1 MTNAAYEKITQLQYR
16 CRNAEQRVKSLES
29 GAEHRKLRLGMKRQ
43 RRYYEHLLKRK
54 DREIARLSR
63 QISSNREMWFQV
75 YEDIQKEYE
84 DRLSKA
90 GRAIEKMEQRLREKD
105 DKISEQKKKI
115 SDKTDEVVAERAKLN
130 DEKEKNQKLQ
140 AQVDQN
146 FQNSSTPSSQDAYR
160 GKVPNNRPKTGRN
173 EGAQPGHEGHGRKA
187 LPVTEEPVF
196 IDAPDEIKNN
206 PDFYEVSGPNATVH
220 KQVIGIRFE
229 VAVTDYWAKV
239 YRNRKTGAKYHAPF
253 PKGVQLEVN
262 YDESV
267 KALIFLL
274 RNHLN
279 VSIDK
284 TCEFLEEMTDGLLR
298 VSHGKVSG
306 INEEFARKT
315 KAEQDA
321 IFASLAAGKVMY
333 ADMTCVR
340 HNGKIKNVVICSD
353 KLNIYYAFRDKKG
366 HEGLKGTP
374 VEYFLNTLVHDH
386 DKTFYHYG
394 SAHQDCNV
402 HHTRYLRGAAETEK
416 LLKWHSEMLELL
428 LEMDVERE
436 KQGRKL
442 SLEQVDGF
450 IRRYDAILDLAQ
462 KEYYD
467 NPPSRYYRKG
477 YNLYK
482 EMREYKDSVLLFL
495 TDQDVD
501 FGNNE
506 AERNARKVKRHT
518 VMSGSFRGKTN
529 QSGEDYCACMSVMQ
543 TDKRKGEKIYSKT
556 REYFKRNAVIRPGRK
571 AKKVLAAAPV

>member
-16 CRNAEQRVKSLES
+16 CRHAEQRVAALES
-29 GAEHRKLRLGMKRQ
+29 GAEYRKLQLGMKRQ
-43 RRYYEHLLKRK
+43 RRYYENLLKRK
-54 DREIARLSR
+54 DQEITRLSR
-63 QISSNREMWFQV
+63 LVSSNREMWFQV

-90 GRAIEKMEQRLREKD
+90 ERVIEKMKQRIREKD
-105 DKISEQKKKI
+105 DKLSEQKKKI
-115 SDKTDEVVAERAKLN
+115 SEKTDEVIAERAKLN

-146 FQNSSTPSSQDAYR
+146 FQNSSTPSSQDAFR
-160 GKVPNNRPKTGRN
+160 GKVHNNRQKTDRN
-173 EGAQPGHEGHGRKA
+173 EGGQPGHSGHRRKTLA
-187 LPVTEEPVF
+187 VTEEPVF

-206 PDFYEVSGPNATVH
+206 PDFYEVSGPNAAVH
-220 KQVIGIRFE
+220 KQVIGIRFD
-229 VAVTDYWAKV
+229 VKVTDYWAKI
-239 YRNRKTGAKYHAPF
+239 YRNKKTGTKYHAPF
-253 PKGVQLEVN
+253 PEGVQLEVN
-262 YDESV
+262 YDDSV

-306 INEEFARKT
+306 INEEFSRKT
-315 KAEQDA
+315 KTEQDA

-394 SAHQDCNV
+394 SAHQECNV

-428 LEMDVERE
+428 LEMDAEWK

-442 SLEQVDGF
+442 SQEQVNGF
-450 IRRYDAILDLAQ
+450 IQKYDAILDQAQ

-467 NPPSRYYRKG
+467 NPPSKYYRKG

-495 TDQDVD
+495 SDPYVD

-506 AERNARKVKRHT
+506 AERNARKIKRHT

-529 QSGEDYCACMSVMQ
+529 RSGEDYCACMSVMQ

-556 REYFKRNAVIRPGRK
+556 REYFKRTAVIRTRQESEK
-571 AKKVLAAAPV
+571 

>member
-16 CRNAEQRVKSLES
+16 CRHAEQRVAALES
-29 GAEHRKLRLGMKRQ
+29 GAEYRKLQLGMKRQ
-43 RRYYEHLLKRK
+43 RRYYENLLKRK
-54 DREIARLSR
+54 DQEITRLSR
-63 QISSNREMWFQV
+63 LVSSNREMWFQV

-90 GRAIEKMEQRLREKD
+90 ERVIEKMKQRIREKD
-105 DKISEQKKKI
+105 DKLSEQKKKI
-115 SDKTDEVVAERAKLN
+115 SEKTDEVIAERAKLN

-146 FQNSSTPSSQDAYR
+146 FQNSSTPSSQDAFR
-160 GKVPNNRPKTGRN
+160 GKVHNNRQKTDRN
-173 EGAQPGHEGHGRKA
+173 EGGQPGHSGHRRKTLA
-187 LPVTEEPVF
+187 VTEEPVF

-206 PDFYEVSGPNATVH
+206 PDFYEVSGPNAAVH
-220 KQVIGIRFE
+220 KQVIGIRFD
-229 VAVTDYWAKV
+229 VKVTDYWAKI
-239 YRNRKTGAKYHAPF
+239 YRNKKTGTKYHAPF
-253 PKGVQLEVN
+253 PEGVQLEVN
-262 YDESV
+262 YDDSV

-306 INEEFARKT
+306 INEEFSRKT
-315 KAEQDA
+315 KTEQDA

-394 SAHQDCNV
+394 SAHQECNV

-428 LEMDVERE
+428 LEMDAEWK

-442 SLEQVDGF
+442 SQEQVNGF
-450 IRRYDAILDLAQ
+450 IQKYDAILDQAQ

-467 NPPSRYYRKG
+467 NPPSKYYRKG

-495 TDQDVD
+495 SDPYVD

-506 AERNARKVKRHT
+506 AERNARKIKRHT

-529 QSGEDYCACMSVMQ
+529 RSGEDYCACMSVMQ
-543 TDKRKGEKIYSKT
+543 TDKRKGEKIYIKT
-556 REYFKRNAVIRPGRK
+556 REYFKRTAVIRTRQESEK
-571 AKKVLAAAPV
+571 

>member
-16 CRNAEQRVKSLES
+16 CRHAEQRVAALES
-29 GAEHRKLRLGMKRQ
+29 GAEYRKLQLGMKRQ
-43 RRYYEHLLKRK
+43 RRYYENLLKRK
-54 DREIARLSR
+54 DQEITRLSR
-63 QISSNREMWFQV
+63 LVSSNREMWFQV

-90 GRAIEKMEQRLREKD
+90 ERVIEKMKQRIREKD
-105 DKISEQKKKI
+105 DKLSEQKKKI
-115 SDKTDEVVAERAKLN
+115 SEKTDEVIAERAKLN

-146 FQNSSTPSSQDAYR
+146 FQNSSTPSSQDAFR
-160 GKVPNNRPKTGRN
+160 GKVHNNRQKTDRN
-173 EGAQPGHEGHGRKA
+173 EGGQPGHSGHRRKTLA
-187 LPVTEEPVF
+187 VTEEPVF

-206 PDFYEVSGPNATVH
+206 PDFYEVSGPNAAVH
-220 KQVIGIRFE
+220 KQVIGIRFD
-229 VAVTDYWAKV
+229 VKVTDYWAKI
-239 YRNRKTGAKYHAPF
+239 YRNKKTGTKYHAPF
-253 PKGVQLEVN
+253 PEGVQLEVN
-262 YDESV
+262 YDDSV

-306 INEEFARKT
+306 INEEFSRKT
-315 KAEQDA
+315 KTEQDA

-386 DKTFYHYG
+386 DKTFYNYG
-394 SAHQDCNV
+394 SAHQECNV

-428 LEMDVERE
+428 LEMDAEWK

-442 SLEQVDGF
+442 SQEQVNGF
-450 IRRYDAILDLAQ
+450 IQKYDAILDQAQ

-467 NPPSRYYRKG
+467 NPPSKYYRKG

-495 TDQDVD
+495 SDPYVD

-506 AERNARKVKRHT
+506 AERNARKIKRHT

-529 QSGEDYCACMSVMQ
+529 RSGEDYCACMSVMQ
-543 TDKRKGEKIYSKT
+543 TDKRKGEKIYIKT
-556 REYFKRNAVIRPGRK
+556 REYFKRTAVIRTRQESEK
-571 AKKVLAAAPV
+571 

>member
-1 MTNAAYEKITQLQYR
+1 MTNAAYVKITQLQYR
-16 CRNAEQRVKSLES
+16 CRHAEQRVAALES
-29 GAEHRKLRLGMKRQ
+29 GAEYRKLQLGMKRQ
-43 RRYYEHLLKRK
+43 RRYYENLLKRK
-54 DREIARLSR
+54 DQEITRLSR
-63 QISSNREMWFQV
+63 LVSSNREMWFQV

-90 GRAIEKMEQRLREKD
+90 ERVIEKMKQRIREKD
-105 DKISEQKKKI
+105 DKLSEQKKKI
-115 SDKTDEVVAERAKLN
+115 SEKTDEVIAERAKLN

-146 FQNSSTPSSQDAYR
+146 FQNSSTPSSQDAFR
-160 GKVPNNRPKTGRN
+160 GKVHNNRQKTDRN
-173 EGAQPGHEGHGRKA
+173 EGGQPGHSGHRRKTLA
-187 LPVTEEPVF
+187 VTEEPVF

-206 PDFYEVSGPNATVH
+206 PDFYEVSGPNAAVH
-220 KQVIGIRFE
+220 KQVIGIRFD
-229 VAVTDYWAKV
+229 VKVTDYWAKI
-239 YRNRKTGAKYHAPF
+239 YRNKKTGTKYHAPF
-253 PKGVQLEVN
+253 PEGVQLEVN
-262 YDESV
+262 YDDSV

-306 INEEFARKT
+306 INEEFSRKT
-315 KAEQDA
+315 KTEQDA

-394 SAHQDCNV
+394 SAHQECNV

-428 LEMDVERE
+428 LEMDAEWK

-442 SLEQVDGF
+442 SQEQVNGF
-450 IRRYDAILDLAQ
+450 IQKYDAILDQAQ

-467 NPPSRYYRKG
+467 NPPSKYYRKG

-495 TDQDVD
+495 SDPYVD

-506 AERNARKVKRHT
+506 AERNARKIKRHT

-529 QSGEDYCACMSVMQ
+529 RSGEDYCACMSVMQ

-556 REYFKRNAVIRPGRK
+556 REYFKRTAVIRTRQESEK
-571 AKKVLAAAPV
+571 

>member
-16 CRNAEQRVKSLES
+16 CRHAEQRVAALES
-29 GAEHRKLRLGMKRQ
+29 GAEYRKLQLGMKRQ
-43 RRYYEHLLKRK
+43 RRYYENLLKRK
-54 DREIARLSR
+54 DQEITRLSR
-63 QISSNREMWFQV
+63 LVSSNREMWFQV

-90 GRAIEKMEQRLREKD
+90 ERVIEKMKQRIREKD
-105 DKISEQKKKI
+105 DKLSEQKKKI
-115 SDKTDEVVAERAKLN
+115 SEKTDEVIAERAKLN

-146 FQNSSTPSSQDAYR
+146 FQNSSTPSSQDAFR
-160 GKVPNNRPKTGRN
+160 GKVHNNRQKTDRN
-173 EGAQPGHEGHGRKA
+173 EGGQPGHSGHRRKTLA
-187 LPVTEEPVF
+187 VTEEPVF

-206 PDFYEVSGPNATVH
+206 PDFYEVSGPNAAVH
-220 KQVIGIRFE
+220 KQVIGIRFD
-229 VAVTDYWAKV
+229 VKVTDYWAKI
-239 YRNRKTGAKYHAPF
+239 YRNKKTGTKYHAPF
-253 PKGVQLEVN
+253 PEGVQLEVN
-262 YDESV
+262 YDDIV

-274 RNHLN
+274 GNHLN

-315 KAEQDA
+315 KTEQDA

-366 HEGLKGTP
+366 HEGLKETP

-394 SAHQDCNV
+394 SAHQECNV

-416 LLKWHSEMLELL
+416 LLKWHGEMLELL
-428 LEMDVERE
+428 LEMDAEWK

-442 SLEQVDGF
+442 SQEQVNGF
-450 IRRYDAILDLAQ
+450 IQKYDAILDQAQ

-467 NPPSRYYRKG
+467 NPPSKYYRKG

-495 TDQDVD
+495 SDPYVD

-506 AERNARKVKRHT
+506 AERNARKIKRHT

-529 QSGEDYCACMSVMQ
+529 RSGEDYCACMSVMQ
-543 TDKRKGEKIYSKT
+543 TDKRKGDKIYSKT
-556 REYFKRNAVIRPGRK
+556 REYFKRTTVIRTRQESEK
-571 AKKVLAAAPV
+571 

>member
-1 MTNAAYEKITQLQYR
+1 MTNAAYVKITQLQYR
-16 CRNAEQRVKSLES
+16 CRHAEQRVAALES
-29 GAEHRKLRLGMKRQ
+29 GAEYRKLQLGMKRQ
-43 RRYYEHLLKRK
+43 RRYYENLLKRK
-54 DREIARLSR
+54 DQEITRLSR
-63 QISSNREMWFQV
+63 LVSSNREMWFQV

-90 GRAIEKMEQRLREKD
+90 ERVIEKMKQRIREKD
-105 DKISEQKKKI
+105 DKLSEQKKKI
-115 SDKTDEVVAERAKLN
+115 SEKTDEVIAERAKLN

-146 FQNSSTPSSQDAYR
+146 FQNSSTPSSQDAFR
-160 GKVPNNRPKTGRN
+160 GKVHNNRQKTDRN
-173 EGAQPGHEGHGRKA
+173 EGGQPGHSGHRRKTLA
-187 LPVTEEPVF
+187 VTEEPVF

-206 PDFYEVSGPNATVH
+206 PDFYEVSGPNAAVH
-220 KQVIGIRFE
+220 KQVIGIRFD
-229 VAVTDYWAKV
+229 VKVTDYWAKI
-239 YRNRKTGAKYHAPF
+239 YRNKKTGTKYHAPF
-253 PKGVQLEVN
+253 PEGVQLEVN
-262 YDESV
+262 YDDSV

-306 INEEFARKT
+306 INEEFSRKT
-315 KAEQDA
+315 KTEQDA

-394 SAHQDCNV
+394 SAHQECNV

-428 LEMDVERE
+428 LEMDAEWK

-442 SLEQVDGF
+442 SQEQVNGF
-450 IRRYDAILDLAQ
+450 IQKYDAILDQAQ

-467 NPPSRYYRKG
+467 NPPSKYYRKG

-495 TDQDVD
+495 SDPYVD

-506 AERNARKVKRHT
+506 AERNARKIKRHT

-529 QSGEDYCACMSVMQ
+529 RSGEDYCACMSVMQ
-543 TDKRKGEKIYSKT
+543 TDKRKGEKIYIKT
-556 REYFKRNAVIRPGRK
+556 REYFKRTAVIRTRQESEK
-571 AKKVLAAAPV
+571 

>member
-16 CRNAEQRVKSLES
+16 CRHAEQRVAALES
-29 GAEHRKLRLGMKRQ
+29 GAEYRKLQLGMKRQ
-43 RRYYEHLLKRK
+43 RRYYENLLKRK
-54 DREIARLSR
+54 DQEITRLSR
-63 QISSNREMWFQV
+63 LVSSNREMWFQV

-90 GRAIEKMEQRLREKD
+90 ERVIEKMKQRIREKD
-105 DKISEQKKKI
+105 DKLSEQKKKI
-115 SDKTDEVVAERAKLN
+115 SEKTDEVIAERAKLN

-146 FQNSSTPSSQDAYR
+146 FQNSSTPSSQDAFR
-160 GKVPNNRPKTGRN
+160 GKVHNNRQKTDRN
-173 EGAQPGHEGHGRKA
+173 EGGQPGHSGHRRKT
-187 LPVTEEPVF
+187 LTVTEEPVF
-196 IDAPDEIKNN
+196 IDAPNEIKNN
-206 PDFYEVSGPNATVH
+206 PDFYEVSGPNAVVH
-220 KQVIGIRFE
+220 KQVIGIRFD
-229 VAVTDYWAKV
+229 VKVTDYWAKI
-239 YRNRKTGAKYHAPF
+239 YRNKKTGTKYHAPF
-253 PKGVQLEVN
+253 PEGVQLEVN
-262 YDESV
+262 YDDSV

-315 KAEQDA
+315 KTEQDA

-394 SAHQDCNV
+394 SAHQECNV

-428 LEMDVERE
+428 LEMDAEWK

-442 SLEQVDGF
+442 SQEQVNGF
-450 IRRYDAILDLAQ
+450 IQKYDAILDQAQ

-467 NPPSRYYRKG
+467 NPPSKYYRKG

-495 TDQDVD
+495 SDPYVD

-506 AERNARKVKRHT
+506 AERNARKIKRHT

-529 QSGEDYCACMSVMQ
+529 RSGEDYCACMSVMQ
-543 TDKRKGEKIYSKT
+543 TDKRKGDKIYSKT
-556 REYFKRNAVIRPGRK
+556 REYFKRTTVIRTRQESEK
-571 AKKVLAAAPV
+571 

>member
-16 CRNAEQRVKSLES
+16 CRHAEQRVAALES
-29 GAEHRKLRLGMKRQ
+29 GAEYRKLQLGMKRQ
-43 RRYYEHLLKRK
+43 RRYYENLLKRK
-54 DREIARLSR
+54 DQEITRLSR
-63 QISSNREMWFQV
+63 LVSSNREMWFQV

-90 GRAIEKMEQRLREKD
+90 ERVIEKMKQRIREKD
-105 DKISEQKKKI
+105 DKLSEQKKKI
-115 SDKTDEVVAERAKLN
+115 SEKTDEVIAERAKLN

-146 FQNSSTPSSQDAYR
+146 FQNSSTPSSQDAFR
-160 GKVPNNRPKTGRN
+160 GKVHNNRQKTDRN
-173 EGAQPGHEGHGRKA
+173 EGGQPGHSGHRRKTLA
-187 LPVTEEPVF
+187 VTEEPVF

-206 PDFYEVSGPNATVH
+206 PDFYEVSGPNAAVH
-220 KQVIGIRFE
+220 KQVIGIRFD
-229 VAVTDYWAKV
+229 VKVTDYWAKI
-239 YRNRKTGAKYHAPF
+239 YRNKKTGTKYHAPF
-253 PKGVQLEVN
+253 PEGVQLEVN
-262 YDESV
+262 YDDSV

-306 INEEFARKT
+306 INEEFSRKT
-315 KAEQDA
+315 KTEQDA

-394 SAHQDCNV
+394 SAHQECNV

-428 LEMDVERE
+428 LEMDAEWK

-442 SLEQVDGF
+442 SQEQVNGF
-450 IRRYDAILDLAQ
+450 IQKYDAILDQAQ

-467 NPPSRYYRKG
+467 NPPSKYYRKG

-495 TDQDVD
+495 SDPYVD

-506 AERNARKVKRHT
+506 AERNARKIKRHT

-529 QSGEDYCACMSVMQ
+529 RSGEDYCACMSVMQ
-543 TDKRKGEKIYSKT
+543 TGKRKGEKIYSKT
-556 REYFKRNAVIRPGRK
+556 REYFKRTAVIRTRQESEK
-571 AKKVLAAAPV
+571 

>member
-16 CRNAEQRVKSLES
+16 CRHAEQRVAALES
-29 GAEHRKLRLGMKRQ
+29 GAEYRKLQLGMKRQ
-43 RRYYEHLLKRK
+43 RRYYENLLKRK
-54 DREIARLSR
+54 DQEITRLSR
-63 QISSNREMWFQV
+63 LVSSNREMWFQV

-90 GRAIEKMEQRLREKD
+90 ERVIEKMKQRIREKD
-105 DKISEQKKKI
+105 DKLSEQKKKI
-115 SDKTDEVVAERAKLN
+115 SEKTDEVIAERAKLN

-146 FQNSSTPSSQDAYR
+146 FQNSSTPSSQDAFR
-160 GKVPNNRPKTGRN
+160 GKVHNNRQKTDRN
-173 EGAQPGHEGHGRKA
+173 EGGQPGHSGHRRKTLA
-187 LPVTEEPVF
+187 VTEEPVF

-206 PDFYEVSGPNATVH
+206 PDFYEVSGPNAAVH
-220 KQVIGIRFE
+220 KQVIGIRFD
-229 VAVTDYWAKV
+229 VKVTDYWAKI
-239 YRNRKTGAKYHAPF
+239 YRNKKTGTKYHAPF
-253 PKGVQLEVN
+253 PEGVQLEVN
-262 YDESV
+262 YDDSV

-306 INEEFARKT
+306 INEEFSRKT
-315 KAEQDA
+315 KTEQDA

-394 SAHQDCNV
+394 SAHQECNV

-467 NPPSRYYRKG
+467 NPPSRYYSCIRKC
-477 YNLYK
+477 
-482 EMREYKDSVLLFL
+482 
-495 TDQDVD
+495 
-501 FGNNE
+501 GNIRTPSCFSSRIRMLILGTTKRRGTP
-506 AERNARKVKRHT
+506 ER
-518 VMSGSFRGKTN
+518 
-529 QSGEDYCACMSVMQ
+529 
-543 TDKRKGEKIYSKT
+543 
-556 REYFKRNAVIRPGRK
+556 
-571 AKKVLAAAPV
+571 

>member
-1 MTNAAYEKITQLQYR
+1 M
-16 CRNAEQRVKSLES
+16 
-29 GAEHRKLRLGMKRQ
+29 
-43 RRYYEHLLKRK
+43 
-54 DREIARLSR
+54 
-63 QISSNREMWFQV
+63 
-75 YEDIQKEYE
+75 
-84 DRLSKA
+84 
-90 GRAIEKMEQRLREKD
+90 
-105 DKISEQKKKI
+105 
-115 SDKTDEVVAERAKLN
+115 VAERAKLN

-160 GKVPNNRPKTGRN
+160 DKVPNNRPKTDRN
-173 EGAQPGHEGHGRKA
+173 EGGQPGHKGHGRRT

-220 KQVIGIRFE
+220 KQVIGICFK
-229 VAVTDYWAKV
+229 VKVTDYWAKV

-253 PKGVQLEVN
+253 PEGVQLEVN

-284 TCEFLEEMTDGLLR
+284 TREFLEEMTGGLLC

-315 KAEQDA
+315 ASEQEA
-321 IFASLAAGKVMY
+321 IFASLAASEVMY
-333 ADMTCVR
+333 TDMTCVR

-374 VEYFLNTLVHDH
+374 VEYFLNPLVHDH

-416 LLKWHSEMLELL
+416 LLNWHSEMLELL
-428 LEMDVERE
+428 LEMDTERE
-436 KQGRKL
+436 KHGRSL
-442 SLEQVDGF
+442 SQEQVDDF
-450 IRRYDAILDLAQ
+450 IRRYDAILDKAQ

-495 TDQDVD
+495 KNPDVD

-529 QSGEDYCACMSVMQ
+529 RSGEDYCACMSVME
-543 TDKRKGEKIYSKT
+543 TDRRKGEKIYSKT
-556 REYFKRNAVIRPGRK
+556 REYFKRNAVIRPGRN
-571 AKKVLAAAPV
+571 AKKDLAADPD

>member
-16 CRNAEQRVKSLES
+16 CRHAEQRVAALES
-29 GAEHRKLRLGMKRQ
+29 GAEYRKLQLGMKRQ
-43 RRYYEHLLKRK
+43 RRYYENLLKRK
-54 DREIARLSR
+54 DQEITRLSR
-63 QISSNREMWFQV
+63 LVSSNREMWFQV

-90 GRAIEKMEQRLREKD
+90 ERVIEKMKQRIREKD
-105 DKISEQKKKI
+105 DKLSEQKKKI
-115 SDKTDEVVAERAKLN
+115 SEKTDEVIAERAKLN

-146 FQNSSTPSSQDAYR
+146 FQNSSTPSSQDAFR
-160 GKVPNNRPKTGRN
+160 GKVHNNRQKTDRN
-173 EGAQPGHEGHGRKA
+173 EGGQPGHSGHRRKTLA
-187 LPVTEEPVF
+187 VTEEPVF

-206 PDFYEVSGPNATVH
+206 PDFYEVSGPNAAVH
-220 KQVIGIRFE
+220 KQVIGIRFD
-229 VAVTDYWAKV
+229 VKVTDYWAKI
-239 YRNRKTGAKYHAPF
+239 YRNKKTGTKYHAPF
-253 PKGVQLEVN
+253 PEGVQLEVN
-262 YDESV
+262 YDDSV

-306 INEEFARKT
+306 INEEFSRKT
-315 KAEQDA
+315 KTEQDA

-366 HEGLKGTP
+366 HEGLKETP

-394 SAHQDCNV
+394 SAHQECNV

-416 LLKWHSEMLELL
+416 LLKWHGEMLELL
-428 LEMDVERE
+428 LEMDAEWK

-442 SLEQVDGF
+442 SQEQVNGF
-450 IRRYDAILDLAQ
+450 IQKYDAILDQAQ

-467 NPPSRYYRKG
+467 NPPSKYYRKG

-495 TDQDVD
+495 SDPYVD

-506 AERNARKVKRHT
+506 AERNARKIKRHT

-529 QSGEDYCACMSVMQ
+529 RSGEDYCACMSVMQ
-543 TDKRKGEKIYSKT
+543 TDKRKGDKIYSKT
-556 REYFKRNAVIRPGRK
+556 REYFKRTTVIRTRQESEK
-571 AKKVLAAAPV
+571 

>member
-1 MTNAAYEKITQLQYR
+1 MTNAAYEKITQLKYR
-16 CRNAEQRVKSLES
+16 CRHAEQRVAALES
-29 GAEHRKLRLGMKRQ
+29 GAEYRKLQLGMKRQ
-43 RRYYEHLLKRK
+43 RRYYENLLKRK
-54 DREIARLSR
+54 DQEITRLSR
-63 QISSNREMWFQV
+63 LVSSNREMWFQV

-90 GRAIEKMEQRLREKD
+90 ERVIEKMKQRIREKD
-105 DKISEQKKKI
+105 DKLSEQKKKI
-115 SDKTDEVVAERAKLN
+115 SEKTDEVIAERAKLN

-146 FQNSSTPSSQDAYR
+146 FQNSSTPSSQDAFR
-160 GKVPNNRPKTGRN
+160 GKVHNNRQKTDRN
-173 EGAQPGHEGHGRKA
+173 EGGQPGHSGHRRKTLA
-187 LPVTEEPVF
+187 VTEEPVF

-206 PDFYEVSGPNATVH
+206 PDFYEVSGPNAAVH
-220 KQVIGIRFE
+220 KQVIGIRFD
-229 VAVTDYWAKV
+229 VKVTDYWAKI
-239 YRNRKTGAKYHAPF
+239 YRNKKTGTKYHAPF
-253 PKGVQLEVN
+253 PEGVQLEVN
-262 YDESV
+262 YDDSV

-306 INEEFARKT
+306 INEEFSRKT
-315 KAEQDA
+315 KTEQDA

-394 SAHQDCNV
+394 SAHQECNV

-428 LEMDVERE
+428 LEMDAEWK

-442 SLEQVDGF
+442 SQEQVNGF
-450 IRRYDAILDLAQ
+450 IQQYDAILDQAQ
-462 KEYYD
+462 NEYYD
-467 NPPSRYYRKG
+467 NPPSKYYRKG

-495 TDQDVD
+495 SDPYVD

-506 AERNARKVKRHT
+506 AERNARKIKCHT

-529 QSGEDYCACMSVMQ
+529 RSGEDYCACMSVMQ
-543 TDKRKGEKIYSKT
+543 TDKRKGDKIYSKT
-556 REYFKRNAVIRPGRK
+556 REYFKRTAVIRTRQESEK
-571 AKKVLAAAPV
+571 

>member
-16 CRNAEQRVKSLES
+16 CRHAEQRVAALES
-29 GAEHRKLRLGMKRQ
+29 GAEYRKLQLGMKRQ
-43 RRYYEHLLKRK
+43 RRYYENLLKRK
-54 DREIARLSR
+54 DQEITRLSR
-63 QISSNREMWFQV
+63 LVSSNREMWFQV

-90 GRAIEKMEQRLREKD
+90 ERVIEKMKQRIREKD
-105 DKISEQKKKI
+105 DKLSEQKKKI
-115 SDKTDEVVAERAKLN
+115 SEKTDEVIAERAKLN

-146 FQNSSTPSSQDAYR
+146 FQNSSTPSSQDAFR
-160 GKVPNNRPKTGRN
+160 GKVHNNRQKTDRN
-173 EGAQPGHEGHGRKA
+173 EGGQPGHSGHRRKTLA
-187 LPVTEEPVF
+187 VTEEPVF

-206 PDFYEVSGPNATVH
+206 PDFYEVSGPNAAVH
-220 KQVIGIRFE
+220 KQVIGIRFD
-229 VAVTDYWAKV
+229 VKVTDYWAKI
-239 YRNRKTGAKYHAPF
+239 YRNKKTGTKYHAPF
-253 PKGVQLEVN
+253 PEGVQLEVN
-262 YDESV
+262 YDDSV

-306 INEEFARKT
+306 INEEFSRKT
-315 KAEQDA
+315 KTEQDA

-394 SAHQDCNV
+394 SAHQECNV

-428 LEMDVERE
+428 LEMDAEWK

-442 SLEQVDGF
+442 SQEQVNGF
-450 IRRYDAILDLAQ
+450 IQQYDAILDQAQ
-462 KEYYD
+462 NEYYD
-467 NPPSRYYRKG
+467 NPPSKYYRKG

-495 TDQDVD
+495 SDPYVD

-506 AERNARKVKRHT
+506 AERNARKIKRHT

-529 QSGEDYCACMSVMQ
+529 RSGEDYCACMSVMQ

-556 REYFKRNAVIRPGRK
+556 REYFKRTAVIRTRQESEK
-571 AKKVLAAAPV
+571 

>member
-16 CRNAEQRVKSLES
+16 CRHAEQRVAALES
-29 GAEHRKLRLGMKRQ
+29 GAEYRKLQLGMKRQ
-43 RRYYEHLLKRK
+43 RRYYENLLKRK
-54 DREIARLSR
+54 DQEITRLSR
-63 QISSNREMWFQV
+63 LVSSNREMWFQV

-90 GRAIEKMEQRLREKD
+90 ERVIEKMKQRIREKD
-105 DKISEQKKKI
+105 DKLSEQKKKI
-115 SDKTDEVVAERAKLN
+115 SEKTDEVIAERAKLN

-146 FQNSSTPSSQDAYR
+146 FQNSSTPSSQDAFR
-160 GKVPNNRPKTGRN
+160 GKVHNNRQKTDRN
-173 EGAQPGHEGHGRKA
+173 EGGQPGHSGHRRKTLA
-187 LPVTEEPVF
+187 VTEEPVF

-206 PDFYEVSGPNATVH
+206 PDFYEVSGPNAAVH
-220 KQVIGIRFE
+220 KQVIGIRFD
-229 VAVTDYWAKV
+229 VKVTDYWAKI
-239 YRNRKTGAKYHAPF
+239 YRNKKTGTKYHAPF
-253 PKGVQLEVN
+253 PEGVQLEVN
-262 YDESV
+262 YDDSV

-306 INEEFARKT
+306 INEEFSRKT
-315 KAEQDA
+315 KTEQDA

-394 SAHQDCNV
+394 SAHQECNV

-428 LEMDVERE
+428 LEMDAEWK

-442 SLEQVDGF
+442 SQEQVNGF
-450 IRRYDAILDLAQ
+450 IQKYDAILDQAQ

-467 NPPSRYYRKG
+467 NPPSKYYRKG

-495 TDQDVD
+495 SDPYVD

-506 AERNARKVKRHT
+506 AERNARKIKRHT

-529 QSGEDYCACMSVMQ
+529 RSGEDYCACMSVMQ
-543 TDKRKGEKIYSKT
+543 TDKRKGGKIYSKT
-556 REYFKRNAVIRPGRK
+556 REYFKRTAVIRTRQESEK
-571 AKKVLAAAPV
+571 